1 MKSHSFL
8 RAGFAIVLLLLLPM
22 TGVTTANGSQAAYI
36 SEFLVSP
43 STASYDGVDW
53 NCDGS
58 TGSTS
63 DQFVEIYNP
72 DTSAINVQG
81 WVLEVETAGVTESYT
96 FNVLTIEAQSRL
108 VLFRATTM
116 LELSYFEGGTIQL
129 MDASS
134 NVLSSATWQA
144 ENYGWDISYT
154 RDSKGGALNF
164 VEAPT
169 PGWSS
174 DETRPTSGVGA
185 ECEPFEGIGHNG
197 SYVLTGSI
205 VTMESQTSV
214 LLSGNI
220 LVVNGIIEAVWG
232 DGEPEPGVAT
242 GVDRIHTGGVIYPGL
257 IDAHNHPHYNAIPI
271 WDHGRGAREVDP
283 NGWNNR
289 YEWRTVTDYKNA
301 ITKVEN
307 GLNDGGSDGCGLMID
322 SMKHAEVKS
331 IVGGTTA
338 IQGSTSESESAFDS
352 ILARNL
358 EKSNFGQDNIE
369 TRVGGSWFPPDYSGS
384 HIKNAKASG
393 NLDAWMIHLA
403 EGIDEPSRA
412 EFDALVNNDLVID
425 ELIVIHGTAL
435 TSNEF
440 SRMAAVDASLVWS
453 PMSNLL
459 LYGDTADIAAADEAG
474 VSIHI
479 SPDWNPSGAKSVLH
493 EVKIADWWD
502 TNVLGDRFT
511 DFEMAQMMTT
521 NAIDQVGWTDYVG
534 RIKAGLAAD
543 LLVVDSFHSDP
554 YRNLIEAVDPDV
566 RLVTVGGIA
575 VFGDADL
582 MGQMSDDPEV
592 MLAPGFQKTIDVKFQ
607 GIPGG
612 TSSYAEISRRLM
624 SCLENLSIGP
634 RPFDPWY
641 TYGDDRYFDV
651 LNRSGTFQHGRS
663 VDLWSNYYDIT
674 LDENGNR
681 TDVDAILPPVDDG
694 QDDITTTPIGNGS
707 NDSDNQDNG
716 EDRPSLDEADLP
728 LIFPTFGPYGGEQ
741 HPSNTTWGKGI
752 HIEECVTDS
761 ASSDDGRVRGCG
773 AILILMSKSEGCFVE
788 YWPEQDGMDVEIVY
802 NSDCPSDSIWT
813 QPHADVSESAEEG
826 DWPVSRLD
834 PSYELGSAITFPG
847 RNCDDSVV
855 AQALILGETSPVRGN
870 DSRVGDWT
878 CRDAAKWIVPII
890 EDNVPSDLMD
900 ETVSSSVTDEVW
912 FWAIF
917 ILAIL
922 VLTGSVMVITR
933 ILRESSISD

>member
-1 MKSHSFL
+1 MKSRSFL
-8 RAGFAIVLLLLLPM
+8 RAGFAILLLLLLPM
-22 TGVTTANGSQAAYI
+22 TGVTTANGSQGAYI
-36 SEFLVSP
+36 SEFLVS
-43 STASYDGVDW
+43 ASNANYDGIDW

-58 TGSTS
+58 TGSSS
-63 DQFVEIYNP
+63 DQFVEIHNP
-72 DTSAINVQG
+72 ESSAISIQG
-81 WVLEVETAGVTESYT
+81 WSLEVETAGVTESYT
-96 FNVLTIEAQSRL
+96 FTVNTIEAQSRL
-108 VLFRATTM
+108 VFFRATTM
-116 LELSYFEGGTIQL
+116 LELSYFDGGIIRL
-129 MDASS
+129 MDASGNQVS
-134 NVLSSATWQA
+134 DAVWQA
-144 ENYGWDISYT
+144 EDSVWDTSYA
-154 RDSKGGALNF
+154 RDTKGAAVQK
-164 VEAPT
+164 VEPPT

-174 DETRPTSGVGA
+174 GEPRPTSGVGA
-185 ECEPFEGIGHNG
+185 ECPPLEGVEHNG
-197 SYVLTGSI
+197 SYVLTGSV
-205 VTMESQTSV
+205 VTMESQSSV
-214 LLSGNI
+214 LLSGNV
-220 LVVNGIIEAVWG
+220 LVVDGIIEAVWG
-232 DGEPEPGVAT
+232 DGEPEPGVAAS
-242 GVDRIHTGGVIYPGL
+242 VDRIHTGGVIYPGL

-338 IQGSTSESESAFDS
+338 IQGSTSESEDAFDS

-369 TRVGGSWFPPDYSGS
+369 TRVGGSWFPADYSGS

-543 LLVVDSFHSDP
+543 LLVLDSFHSNP
-554 YRNLIEAVDPDV
+554 STSSSVDPDV

-612 TSSYAEISRRLM
+612 TSSYADISGRLK

-651 LNRSGTFQHGRS
+651 LNRSGTFQHGRN
-663 VDLWSNYYDIT
+663 VDLWSTYYNIL

-681 TDVDAILPPVDDG
+681 TNANVIEPPVILPNGPGAGLVRILTAPVGAEVSGLFVDDEG
-694 QDDITTTPIGNGS
+694 
-707 NDSDNQDNG
+707 
-716 EDRPSLDEADLP
+716 R
-728 LIFPTFGPYGGEQ
+728 IFVNAM
-741 HPSNTTWGKGI
+741 HPSGQNAIVATLPQAAVFNHGI
-752 HIEECVTDS
+752 GMSSLQLPSDASEE
-761 ASSDDGRVRGCG
+761 AEMRSSLGPVQILMNSGDLLDDGKKAGGIYAMDDESLLLFRSIQMRISYPQRLMITAEHYTRHGKIVLRV
-773 AILILMSKSEGCFVE
+773 
-788 YWPEQDGMDVEIVY
+788 
-802 NSDCPSDSIWT
+802 
-813 QPHADVSESAEEG
+813 
-826 DWPVSRLD
+826 
-834 PSYELGSAITFPG
+834 
-847 RNCDDSVV
+847 
-855 AQALILGETSPVRGN
+855 
-870 DSRVGDWT
+870 
-878 CRDAAKWIVPII
+878 
-890 EDNVPSDLMD
+890 
-900 ETVSSSVTDEVW
+900 
-912 FWAIF
+912 
-917 ILAIL
+917 
-922 VLTGSVMVITR
+922 
-933 ILRESSISD
+933 

>member
-1 MKSHSFL
+1 MTSRSFL
-8 RAGFAIVLLLLLPM
+8 RAGFAILLLLLLPM
-22 TGVTTANGSQAAYI
+22 TGVTTANGSQGAYI
-36 SEFLVSP
+36 SEFLVSA

-63 DQFVEIYNP
+63 DQFVEIHNP
-72 DTSAINVQG
+72 DSSAIDVQG
-81 WVLEVETAGVTESYT
+81 WVLEVETAGLTESYT
-96 FNVLTIEAQSRL
+96 FTASTIEAQSRL
-108 VLFRATTM
+108 VFFRATTM
-116 LELSYFEGGTIQL
+116 IELSYFEGGTIRI

-134 NVLSSATWQA
+134 NEISSATWPA
-144 ENYGWDISYT
+144 EEYGWDLSYT
-154 RDSKGGALNF
+154 RDVKGEALQKVNS
-164 VEAPT
+164 PT
-169 PGWSS
+169 PGWGPSES
-174 DETRPTSGVGA
+174 RPSSGVGA
-185 ECEPFEGIGHNG
+185 ECEPLEGVDHNG
-197 SYVLTGSI
+197 SYVLTGSV
-205 VTMESQTSV
+205 VTMESQSSV
-214 LLSGNI
+214 LISGNV
-220 LVVNGIIEAVWG
+220 LVVNGLIEAVWG
-232 DGEPEPGVAT
+232 DGEPEPGVAS
-242 GVDRIHTGGVIYPGL
+242 GIERIHTGGVIYPGL

-289 YEWRTVTDYKNA
+289 YEWRTVNDYKNA

-307 GLNDGGSDGCGLMID
+307 GLNDGGSDGCGLMVD

-338 IQGSTSESESAFDS
+338 IQGSTSESEETFTS

-369 TRVGGSWFPPDYSGS
+369 TRVGGSWFPDDYSGS
-384 HIKNAKASG
+384 HIKNAKSSG

-425 ELIVIHGTAL
+425 ELIIIHGTAL

-502 TNVLGDRFT
+502 SNVLGDRFT
-511 DFEMAQMMTT
+511 DFEMAQMITT

-543 LLVVDSFHSDP
+543 LLVVDSFHSNP

-592 MLAPGFQKTIDVKFQ
+592 ISAPGFQKTIDVRFQ
-607 GIPGG
+607 GVPGG
-612 TSSYAEISRRLM
+612 TSSYAEISGRLQ

-651 LNRSGTFQHGRS
+651 LNRSGTFQHDRS

-674 LDENGNR
+674 LDSNGNR
-681 TDVDAILPPVDDG
+681 SDVDIIVPPVDDG
-694 QDDITTTPIGNGS
+694 QGDTG
-707 NDSDNQDNG
+707 DNPPVDNG
-716 EDRPSLDEADLP
+716 QNDTGNQNNGGSDEPSLSEDDLP
-728 LIFPTFGPYGGEQ
+728 LLLPTFGPYGGEQ

-752 HIEECVTDS
+752 HLEECVTDPAS
-761 ASSDDGRVRGCG
+761 ADDGRVRGCG
-773 AILILMSKSEGCFVE
+773 AIVILMSKSPGCFVE
-788 YWPEQDGMDVEIVY
+788 HLPNQDTTDTWIVY
-802 NSDCPSDSIWT
+802 SSDCPDDSIWM
-813 QPHADVSESAEEG
+813 QAHAGVSESAAEG

-834 PSYELGSAITFPG
+834 PSYDLGSAITFPG
-847 RNCDDSVV
+847 RTCDDSVV
-855 AQALILGETSPVRGN
+855 AQALVLGETPPERGD
-870 DSRVGDWT
+870 DSRIGEWT
-878 CRDAAKWIVPII
+878 CRDAANWIVPILDDNNPDEVI
-890 EDNVPSDLMD
+890 EESV
-900 ETVSSSVTDEVW
+900 SSVTEEGW
-912 FWAIF
+912 FWAIL
-917 ILAIL
+917 ILALL
-922 VLTGSVMVITR
+922 VLTFSIVTITR
-933 ILRESSISD
+933 LLRE